1 MEEFRKDTSLRL
13 EFMKEQL
20 DFRST
25 DMLIRFS
32 FSLNP
37 EKEIGSRKYRKLQN
51 ILADIGGI
59 FNFLLICGLILN
71 YLNDQF

>member
-1 MEEFRKDTSLRL
+1 MGTDFYRDCDFRWNKVELSTDEGFVMEEFRKDTSLRL

-37 EKEIGSRKYRKLQN
+37 EKEIV
-51 ILADIGGI
+51 
-59 FNFLLICGLILN
+59 
-71 YLNDQF
+71 